1 MSSTTE
7 RKRRRRYESP
17 PPPSPVAAESAEEP
31 DLISQ
36 LPDSILHSILSLLP
50 IKDSALTSI
59 LSSRWRHLWEEAPLR
74 LDDDSLWPHDLISMF
89 NPFGGWSREA
99 ISRIFDSHHG
109 PIEAL
114 RLSRF
119 DEAEFHPAMNHFV
132 ESAIQRG
139 IRELTLSSSK
149 NQPYQLPPSLLLCKS
164 LHQLSL
170 INCRFPEALPPSIFP
185 NLKELRLHYVPLH
198 NGSLHILLSKCGSL
212 ETLHLTHTGE
222 LQLPSV
228 SAVRNSLPRLREL
241 VWHCCVLFKQAAI
254 R

>member
-7 RKRRRRYESP
+7 RKRKRRHESP
-17 PPPSPVAAESAEEP
+17 PPPVAAESSAEP

-50 IKDSALTSI
+50 INDAARTGV
-59 LSSRWRHLWEEAPLR
+59 LSSRWRHLWKAAPLH
-74 LDDDSLWPHDLISMF
+74 LDDSSLWPHDLISMF
-89 NPFGGWSREA
+89 TIFGGWSREA

-109 PIEAL
+109 PIETL

-119 DEAEFHPAMNHFV
+119 NEAEFHPAMNRFV

-139 IRELTLSSSK
+139 VRELTLSSSK
-149 NQPYQLPPSLLLCKS
+149 SQPYHLPPSLLLCKS

-198 NGSLHILLSKCGSL
+198 NGSLHVFLSKCGSL
-212 ETLHLTHTGE
+212 EILHLTHTGE

-228 SAVRNSLPRLREL
+228 SDVRNILPRLREL
-241 VWHCCVLFKQAAI
+241 VWHCCVLFKQVDI